1 MKKIN
6 FILLLIISSLFIYS
20 CSEKVKDGV
29 YLIDIYATNDLH
41 GRLFDTLYTENSQN
55 TQTTQNSQNGV
66 HPYSLSA
73 VATFIKD
80 ARSNS
85 DRSMV
90 LLDMGDHLQGDNSVF
105 YYNFID
111 TTSNHIFAEVMN
123 YLEYDAVVVGNHDI
137 EAGPRVYNKIVRE
150 MKAPYLAANAIDE
163 KSGKPYFKPYTI
175 IKRDGIKIAI
185 IGMTNPNIPKWLSP
199 DLWKGIKFQ
208 ETVESLEYW
217 IDYVKSKENPH
228 LIVAALHAGLGTAEE
243 NSLENPARFVASN
256 VDGIDIVFAAH
267 DHRST
272 AEVVYNGDRPVWVM
286 EGGSRGSSLSHASI
300 KIGVSDGMIVSKNIE
315 GALISMR
322 EIEPDKEYNNYFK
335 ESFNNIKEF
344 TNRYVGSLTKS
355 ITTRDAYFGS
365 SEYIDMI
372 HTLQLENSGADISFV
387 APLSMDVTV
396 KAGDLNFQDLLN
408 IYPYE
413 NQLYVMELT
422 GEEIKN
428 YLEFSYSKWVNKMV
442 GKDASLLLL
451 NIGGR
456 GDRGRF
462 KNIFFNFDSAA
473 GLIYE
478 VDATKGDGE
487 RIVILS
493 ESNGQSFDFQK
504 RYKVAISSYRA
515 SGGGDMLE
523 LGAGILREE
532 LEGRVVERLSDI
544 REMLYNKL
552 KRDGSITPE
561 RLNNWKFVPED
572 LVRRAAERDYKTL
585 FGE

>member
-6 FILLLIISSLFIYS
+6 FILLLLISSLFIHS
-20 CSEKVKDGV
+20 CSEKVKDGI

-41 GRLFDTLYTENSQN
+41 GRLFDSLYTENPQN
-55 TQTTQNSQNGV
+55 PQTPQNIA
-66 HPYSLSA
+66 HPYSLSS
-73 VATFIKD
+73 VATYIRD
-80 ARSNS
+80 ARLNS
-85 DRSMV
+85 ERRIV
-90 LLDMGDHLQGDNSVF
+90 LLDLGDHLQGDNSVF
-105 YYNFID
+105 YFNFID
-111 TTSNHIFAEVMN
+111 TASNHIFAEVMN
-123 YLEYDAVVVGNHDI
+123 YLDYDAVVVGNHDI
-137 EAGPRVYNKIVRE
+137 EAGPRVYNKIIRE

-163 KSGKPYFKPYTI
+163 KSNKPYFKPYTI
-175 IKRDGIKIAI
+175 VTRDGIKIAI

-208 ETVESLEYW
+208 EIVKSLEYW
-217 IDYVKSKENPH
+217 VEYVKTKENPH
-228 LIVAALHAGLGTAEE
+228 LVVAALHAGLGTTEE
-243 NSLENPARFVASN
+243 NSLENPARYVASN
-256 VDGIDIVFAAH
+256 VSGIDIVFAAH

-286 EGGSRGSSLSHASI
+286 EGGSRASSLSHASV
-300 KIGVSDGMIVSKNIE
+300 KIGISDGQIISKNIE

-335 ESFNNIKEF
+335 ESFNNIKAF
-344 TNRYVGSLTKS
+344 TNTHVGSLTKS

-372 HTLQLENSGADISFV
+372 HTLQLENSGAEISFV

-413 NQLYVMELT
+413 NQLYVIELT

-428 YLEFSYSKWVNKMV
+428 YLEFSYSKWVNKMA
-442 GKDASLLLL
+442 GNNTPFLQL

-487 RIVILS
+487 RILIIS
-493 ESNGQSFDFQK
+493 DSNGQPFDFKK
-504 RYKVAISSYRA
+504 RYKVALSSYRA

-523 LGAGILREE
+523 LGAGIPKEE
-532 LEGRVVERLSDI
+532 LEGRIVERLSDI

-561 RLNNWKFVPED
+561 RLNQWKFVPEN
-572 LVRRAAERDYKTL
+572 LVKRAAEKDYKIL

>member
-6 FILLLIISSLFIYS
+6 FILLLLISSLFIHS
-20 CSEKVKDGV
+20 CSEKVKDGI

-41 GRLFDTLYTENSQN
+41 GRLFDTLYTENPQN
-55 TQTTQNSQNGV
+55 PQIPQNV
-66 HPYSLSA
+66 AHPYSLSS
-73 VATFIKD
+73 VATYIRD
-80 ARSNS
+80 ARLNS
-85 DRSMV
+85 ERRIV
-90 LLDMGDHLQGDNSVF
+90 LLDLGDHLQGDNSVF

-111 TTSNHIFAEVMN
+111 TASNHIFAEVMN
-123 YLEYDAVVVGNHDI
+123 YLDYDAVVVGNHDI
-137 EAGPRVYNKIVRE
+137 EAGPRVYNKIIRE

-163 KSGKPYFKPYTI
+163 KRNKPYFKPYTI
-175 IKRDGIKIAI
+175 VTRDGIKIAI

-208 ETVESLEYW
+208 EIVKSLEYW
-217 IDYVKSKENPH
+217 VEYVKTKENPH
-228 LIVAALHAGLGTAEE
+228 LVVAALHAGLGTIEE
-243 NSLENPARFVASN
+243 NSLENPARYVASN
-256 VDGIDIVFAAH
+256 VSGIDIVFAAH

-286 EGGSRGSSLSHASI
+286 EGGSRASSLSHASV
-300 KIGVSDGMIVSKNIE
+300 KIGISDGQIISKNIE

-335 ESFNNIKEF
+335 EHFNNIKAF
-344 TNRYVGSLTKS
+344 TNTHVGSLTKS

-372 HTLQLENSGADISFV
+372 HTLQLENSGAEISFV

-413 NQLYVMELT
+413 NQLYVIELT

-428 YLEFSYSKWVNKMV
+428 YLEFSYSKWVNKMA
-442 GKDASLLLL
+442 GNNAPFLQL

-487 RIVILS
+487 RILIIS
-493 ESNGQSFDFQK
+493 DSNGQPFDFKK
-504 RYKVAISSYRA
+504 RYKVALSSYRA

-523 LGAGILREE
+523 LGAGIPKEE
-532 LEGRVVERLSDI
+532 LEGRIVERLSDI

-561 RLNNWKFVPED
+561 RLNQWKFVPEN
-572 LVRRAAERDYKTL
+572 LVKRAAEKDYKIL

>member
-1 MKKIN
+1 MKKVN
-6 FILLLIISSLFIYS
+6 FILLLLISSLFIHS
-20 CSEKVKDGV
+20 CSEKVKDGI

-41 GRLFDTLYTENSQN
+41 GRLFDTLYAENSQN
-55 TQTTQNSQNGV
+55 PQIHQNIV
-66 HPYSLSA
+66 HPYSLSS
-73 VATFIKD
+73 VATFLKN
-80 ARSNS
+80 ARMNS
-85 DRSMV
+85 DRRVV

-111 TTSNHIFAEVMN
+111 TTSKHIFAEVMN
-123 YLEYDAVVVGNHDI
+123 YLDYDAVVVGNHDI
-137 EAGPRVYNKIVRE
+137 EAGPIVYNKIVRE

-163 KSGKPYFKPYTI
+163 KTNKPFFKPYTI
-175 IKRDGIKIAI
+175 VKIDGIKIAI

-199 DLWKGIKFQ
+199 DLWQGIKFQ
-208 ETVESLEYW
+208 EIVESLEYW
-217 IDYVKSKENPH
+217 VELVKTKEKPH
-228 LIVAALHAGLGTAEE
+228 LVVAALHAGLGTTEE
-243 NSLENPARFVASN
+243 NSIENPARFVASN
-256 VDGIDIVFAAH
+256 VSGIDIVFAAH

-286 EGGSRGSSLSHASI
+286 EGGSRASSLSHASV
-300 KIGVSDGMIVSKNIE
+300 KIGISDGQIISKNIE

-335 ESFNNIKEF
+335 ESYNNIKAF
-344 TNRYVGSLTKS
+344 TNTHVGSLNKS
-355 ITTRDAYFGS
+355 ITTRDAYFGP

-372 HTLQLENSGADISFV
+372 HSLQLENSGAEISFV

-413 NQLYVMELT
+413 NQLYVIELT

-428 YLEFSYSKWVNKMV
+428 YLEFSYSKWINQMI
-442 GKDASLLLL
+442 DNNSSLLQL

-478 VDATKGDGE
+478 VDATKGDGD
-487 RIVILS
+487 RIMIIS
-493 ESNGQSFDFQK
+493 ESNGHPFDLK
-504 RYKVAISSYRA
+504 NRYKVALSSYRA

-523 LGAGILREE
+523 LGSGIPKSE
-532 LEGRVVERLSDI
+532 LEGRTVERLSDI

-561 RLNNWKFVPED
+561 RLNHWKFVPEN
-572 LVRRAAERDYKTL
+572 LVKRAAEKDYIIL

>member
-1 MKKIN
+1 MKKVN
-6 FILLLIISSLFIYS
+6 FILLFIISSLFLHS

-41 GRLFDTLYTENSQN
+41 GRLFDTLYTGNSQ
-55 TQTTQNSQNGV
+55 TQQTLQTPQNRT
-66 HPYSLSA
+66 HPYSLSS
-73 VATFIKD
+73 VATYIKD
-80 ARSNS
+80 ARLNS
-85 DRSMV
+85 DRSVV

-111 TTSNHIFAEVMN
+111 TASNHIFAEVMN
-123 YLEYDAVVVGNHDI
+123 YLKYDAVVVGNHDI
-137 EAGPRVYNKIVRE
+137 EAGPKVYNKIVRE
-150 MKAPYLAANAIDE
+150 MNAPYLAANAIDE
-163 KSGKPYFKPYTI
+163 KSGKPYFQPYTMI
-175 IKRDGIKIAI
+175 HRDGIKIAI

-208 ETVESLEYW
+208 EIVESLEYW
-217 IDYVKSKENPH
+217 VEYVKSKEKPH
-228 LIVAALHAGLGTAEE
+228 LIVAALHAGLGITDE

-256 VDGIDIVFAAH
+256 VKGIDIVFAAH

-272 AEVVYNGDRPVWVM
+272 AEIVYNGDRPVWVM
-286 EGGSRGSSLSHASI
+286 EGGSRGSSISQASV
-300 KIGVSDGMIVSKNIE
+300 KIGISDGRIVSKNIE

-344 TNRYVGSLTKS
+344 TNRYVGSLTKTIS
-355 ITTRDAYFGS
+355 TRDAYFGS
-365 SEYIDMI
+365 SEFIDMI
-372 HTLQLENSGADISFV
+372 HTLQLENSNADISFA

-396 KAGDLNFQDLLN
+396 EAGELNFQDLLN

-413 NQLYVMELT
+413 NQLYVLELS

-428 YLEFSYSKWVNKMV
+428 YLEFSYSKWVNKMAV
-442 GKDASLLLL
+442 KDASLLLI
-451 NIGGR
+451 NQGGR

-473 GLIYE
+473 GIIYE

-487 RIVILS
+487 RIVIIS
-493 ESNGQSFDFQK
+493 ESNGTPFDYQK
-504 RYKVAISSYRA
+504 RYKVALSSYRA

-523 LGAGILREE
+523 LGAGIPREE

-552 KRDGSITPE
+552 KRDGSITPV

-572 LVRRAAERDYKTL
+572 LVKIAAEKDYKTL
-585 FGE
+585 FGK

>member
-6 FILLLIISSLFIYS
+6 FILLLLISSLFIHS
-20 CSEKVKDGV
+20 CSEKVKDGI

-41 GRLFDTLYTENSQN
+41 GRLFDSLYTENPQN
-55 TQTTQNSQNGV
+55 PQTPQNIA
-66 HPYSLSA
+66 HPYSLSS
-73 VATFIKD
+73 VATYIRD
-80 ARSNS
+80 ARLNS
-85 DRSMV
+85 ERRIV
-90 LLDMGDHLQGDNSVF
+90 LLDLGDHLQGDNSVF
-105 YYNFID
+105 YFNFID
-111 TTSNHIFAEVMN
+111 TASNHIFAEVMN
-123 YLEYDAVVVGNHDI
+123 YLDYDAVVVGNHDI
-137 EAGPRVYNKIVRE
+137 EAGPRVYNKIIRE

-163 KSGKPYFKPYTI
+163 KSNKPYFKPYTI
-175 IKRDGIKIAI
+175 VTRDGIKITI

-208 ETVESLEYW
+208 EIVKSLEYW
-217 IDYVKSKENPH
+217 VEYVKTKENPH
-228 LIVAALHAGLGTAEE
+228 LVVAALHAGLGTTEE
-243 NSLENPARFVASN
+243 NSLENPARYVASN
-256 VDGIDIVFAAH
+256 VSGIDIVFAAH

-286 EGGSRGSSLSHASI
+286 EGGSRASSLSHASV
-300 KIGVSDGMIVSKNIE
+300 KIGISDGQIISKNIE

-335 ESFNNIKEF
+335 ESFNNIKAF
-344 TNRYVGSLTKS
+344 TNTHVGSLTKS

-372 HTLQLENSGADISFV
+372 HTLQLENSGAEISFV

-413 NQLYVMELT
+413 NQLYVIELT

-428 YLEFSYSKWVNKMV
+428 YLEFSYSKWVNKMA
-442 GKDASLLLL
+442 GNNTPFLQL

-487 RIVILS
+487 RILIIS
-493 ESNGQSFDFQK
+493 DSNGQPFDFKK
-504 RYKVAISSYRA
+504 RYKVALSSYRA

-523 LGAGILREE
+523 LGAGIPKEE
-532 LEGRVVERLSDI
+532 LEGRIVERLSDI

-561 RLNNWKFVPED
+561 RLNQWKFVPEN
-572 LVRRAAERDYKTL
+572 LVKRAAEKDYKIL